1 MSTKHIVV
9 LSYTIANEKIYV
21 KERYNSDSNYSSLQ
35 YPGPLQVRIRQT
47 CSHELNVLNVDGRM
61 MVETDINYHPTEE
74 IGIVAC
80 IQLIDNPGCM
90 VFSAEQNFALNCSPK
105 IIDVLF
111 IQSHIPFT
119 FKYADRSV
127 VKRIDMFI
135 GKNEAEK
142 LLNPSLLNKI
152 DEHDMIAIKV
162 DSRYQMVE
170 ELLDTINKK
179 LQGEH
184 LCKYLHELLICLN
197 EIGKWKSRF

>member
-162 DSRYQMVE
+162 DSRHKMVE

>member
-1 MSTKHIVV
+1 
-9 LSYTIANEKIYV
+9 
-21 KERYNSDSNYSSLQ
+21 
-35 YPGPLQVRIRQT
+35 
-47 CSHELNVLNVDGRM
+47 M

-80 IQLIDNPGCM
+80 IQLIENPGCM
-90 VFSAEQNFALNCSPK
+90 VFSAEKNFALNCSPR

-119 FKYADRSV
+119 FTYADRSV

-162 DSRYQMVE
+162 DSRYKMVE

-197 EIGKWKSRF
+197 EIGKWRSRF